1 MWVPKTEEEIINA
14 VTGGFVEESP
24 IFDAKKDL
32 PQKNQEIAKDIAAMA
47 TDGGVLIYG
56 IDEDVNGR
64 PTILNPIPLA
74 NQPER
79 ITSIVQTSIAE
90 PPFVSITTVPTIS
103 NQSIG
108 YIIVVVPAS
117 ERAPHMVIVKG
128 EHRYYG
134 RTAKGNRILNEAEV
148 ARLYE
153 RRKLLEVDRDK
164 MIEEEIKQSPVP
176 NNPDSAYLYLIVRP
190 VFRSDDILSKV
201 KPSGDIWER
210 VLNDLILSVTKPE
223 VYPTGIYSPDF
234 GITGKWTKRTEGF
247 LGKLRGDG
255 ISEPTKI
262 LNLQIDFD
270 GSGHLFCGRAADRN
284 EDTLLFFPSLVAGN
298 TKRFLVLFGMIYEKT
313 QYVGLVDV
321 GLALTGLL
329 TSVPHVTRSL
339 SRFTP
344 YDRDE
349 YRRTKRISAQM
360 LQNDSTNVTKQLLM
374 PLIDAM
380 SQGQIDPFK

>member
-90 PPFVSITTVPTIS
+90 PPFISIATVPTIS

-134 RTAKGNRILNEAEV
+134 RTAKGNRLLNEAEV

-164 MIEEEIKQSPVP
+164 MVEEEIKQAPVP
-176 NNPDSAYLYLIVRP
+176 NNPDSAYLYLVVRP

-201 KPSGDIWER
+201 VPSSERWEK
-210 VLNDLILSVTKPE
+210 VFNDFILSVRKSEIDPIDY
-223 VYPTGIYSPDF
+223 YPKLRIAGR
-234 GITGKWTKRTEGF
+234 WTKRTEGF
-247 LGKLRGDG
+247 RGNLCG
-255 ISEPTKI
+255 EGTSEPTSI

-270 GSGHLFCGRAADRN
+270 GSGHFFCGRAAQKH
-284 EDTLLFFPSLVAGN
+284 EGKLYFIPSLVAGN
-298 TKRFLVLFGMIYEKT
+298 TKLFLALFGMIYDKA

-321 GLALTGLL
+321 GVALTGLL
-329 TSVPHVTRSL
+329 GSVPPVDNYYSH
-339 SRFTP
+339 FTP
-344 YDRDE
+344 YDRNE
-349 YRRTKRISAQM
+349 YRRTARVSAQM
-360 LQNDSTNVTKQLLM
+360 LENDSKSVTRQLLK